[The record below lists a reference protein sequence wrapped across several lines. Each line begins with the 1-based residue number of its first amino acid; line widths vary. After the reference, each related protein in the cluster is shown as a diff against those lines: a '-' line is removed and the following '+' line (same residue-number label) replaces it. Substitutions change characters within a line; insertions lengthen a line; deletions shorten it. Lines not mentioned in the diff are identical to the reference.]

1 MVVIMFTYSW
11 KLTLYALLLISPSLF
26 SNRIFMNFY
35 RKYNEA
41 YQTAKGEMIATAQ
54 ETFANVRT
62 VKAFAHEKGSINGF
76 GKQNAN
82 VYHIGQIKS
91 RVWGAFMFTYKVFQ
105 QAAFACILFIV
116 GQYFIT
122 EHISIGSTMA
132 YLLYMQK
139 IVDNFGEMSNQL

>member
-1 MVVIMFTYSW
+1 
-11 KLTLYALLLISPSLF
+11 
-26 SNRIFMNFY
+26 MNFY

-41 YQTAKGEMIATAQ
+41 YQKSKGEMMAVAQ

-62 VKAFAHEKGSINGF
+62 VKAFADEKGSIKSF
-76 GKQNAN
+76 QKQNAA
-82 VYHIGQIKS
+82 VYHIGKIKS
-91 RVWGAFMFTYKVFQ
+91 YVWGGFMFTYKVFQ

-116 GQYFIT
+116 GQYYIT
-122 EHISIGSTMA
+122 VHISIGSTMA